1 MTNPRQLSARIGILE
16 LPTAIS
22 IIALAISALSLYYS
36 RQSELRQLEQLVVS
50 GSEDLSLSP
59 DSKTYDVSK
68 SFLITNISE
77 RVIAIQRVQ
86 FELKKAEG
94 VQYAT
99 NAKIKID
106 NQDISYLDE
115 LNRLIKPGES
125 VSIDVTFTPTMGK
138 RAAEYL
144 SKQSTGT
151 NYENIAA
158 LCKSLGIDF
167 YDNELN
173 GAQIQ
178 FCPSFRHYK
187 GKYNLQ
193 FMVPGGGNGDSFML
207 VARTYRD
214 NAFASD
220 RYQMEI
226 GNSKM

>member
-1 MTNPRQLSARIGILE
+1 MTNPKQVGAKIGIFD

-22 IIALAISALSLYYS
+22 SIALAISALSLYYS

-50 GSEDLSLSP
+50 GGEDLSLSS

-68 SFLITNISE
+68 TFLITNISE
-77 RVIAIQRVQ
+77 RVISIRRVQ
-86 FELKKAEG
+86 FELQKAEG

-99 NAKIKID
+99 NTKIKID
-106 NQDISYLDE
+106 TQDISYLDE

-125 VSIDVTFTPTMGK
+125 LSIDITFTPTMGK
-138 RAAEYL
+138 RAADYL
-144 SKQSTGT
+144 GKQSTGT
-151 NYENIAA
+151 NYEKIAS

-167 YDNELN
+167 YDNALN
-173 GAQIQ
+173 EGQIR
-178 FCPSFRHYK
+178 FCPSVRHYK
-187 GKYNLQ
+187 GKYSMQ
-193 FMVPGGGNGDSFML
+193 FMVASGGNGDSFML

-220 RYQMEI
+220 RYKMEI